1 MFRQRVLYNLY
12 VEKSGNLWEDSALTI
27 TRRAEMVVDQIRARG
42 ISDQRVLD
50 AFGRVQRHAFV
61 PDELIDAAYQDRPL
75 PIGHNQTISQPY
87 IVAFMTEALALRGG
101 EKVLEVGTGSGYQAA
116 ILAQLAGKVHTIERL
131 EILITRARQALEG
144 LNILNV
150 TFYCGDGSL
159 GLPQA
164 APFDAIMVTAA
175 APHVPQALLDQL
187 AIGGRLV
194 LPVGDRWQQ
203 KLQRIT
209 KGDTDYTYETILPV
223 AFVPLIGAQG
233 WQDGQFDE

>member
-1 MFRQRVLYNLY
+1 
-12 VEKSGNLWEDSALTI
+12 
-27 TRRAEMVVDQIRARG
+27 MVADQIRARG

-50 AFGRVQRHAFV
+50 AFGRVPRHAFV
-61 PDELIDAAYQDRPL
+61 PEALIDAAYQDRPL

-87 IVAFMTEALALRGG
+87 IVAFMSEALALRGD

-131 EILITRARQALEG
+131 EILVTGARQALEG
-144 LNILNV
+144 LNIYNV
-150 TFYCGDGSL
+150 KFYCGDGSL

-175 APHVPQALLDQL
+175 APRVPQALLDQL
-187 AIGGRLV
+187 AVGGRLV

-209 KGDTDYTYETILPV
+209 RGNTEYKYETILPV